1 MVRLRDLEPRRDN
14 REALP
19 ARRRFNVPDMIE
31 TLDIYPKALP
41 TFNLN
46 GRQNVPSFIG
56 AFLSMISIIIL
67 LMYGTNNAL
76 ILVNRGNPNINSFV
90 K

>member
-1 MVRLRDLEPRRDN
+1 
-14 REALP
+14 
-19 ARRRFNVPDMIE
+19 MIE

-46 GRQNVPSFIG
+46 GRENVPSFIG
-56 AFLSMISIIIL
+56 AFLSMITLIIL
-67 LMYGTNNAL
+67 LMYGTINAK
-76 ILVNRGNPNINSFV
+76 ILLNRGNPNLNSFV